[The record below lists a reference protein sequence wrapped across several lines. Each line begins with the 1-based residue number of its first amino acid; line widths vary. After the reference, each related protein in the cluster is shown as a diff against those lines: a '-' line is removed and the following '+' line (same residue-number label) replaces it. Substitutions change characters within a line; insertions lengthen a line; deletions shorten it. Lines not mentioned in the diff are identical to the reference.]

1 MIILDLEIVGDPYW
15 IVSSGMGNYT
25 AKGVDG
31 VKDLNKD
38 GSVNWQSSEVDV
50 IVNFRSPVDI
60 NQTTGLYDFKGP
72 NIQDMTKNPKAGPA
86 IGFTG
91 LYCVNLLTSTFRNGE
106 FRQTLKGYRRN
117 GQEYKKEGTGRNA
130 INTGTPA
137 SDKAGYATDGNG
149 KGIY

>member
-1 MIILDLEIVGDPYW
+1 MIVLDLEIMGDPYW

-50 IVNFRSPVDI
+50 IVNFRSPIDI

-72 NIQDMTKNPKAGPA
+72 NVQDMTKNPKSGPA

-91 LYCVNLLTSTFRNGE
+91 LYCVNLLTSSFRNGE

-117 GQEYKKEGTGRNA
+117 GQEYKKEGSGKNA

-137 SDKAGYATDGNG
+137 EKTKPPPGQGFGDD
-149 KGIY
+149 